1 MEKVLRLYTYI
12 NGINDTP
19 FVDDGVNIE
28 VYSYRYDAKRMGG
41 SPSITCSIK
50 HSRCLDDIW
59 NSKVYVNFNGEKFF
73 LKNTP
78 TSSFSN
84 QDTRY
89 THEVEFVSERS
100 ILENVYLYD
109 VVDAD
114 SNFDSLLHNSASFT
128 FFGDISD
135 VVRKINESLEYSN
148 IGYVVIV
155 DDGISSEEKL
165 ISFNNNYINDA
176 LQEVYKIFDIP
187 YYFNGKTIH
196 FGLSQHNIERV
207 FKYGKDNSLI
217 SIKKQNANA
226 RIVNRIT
233 GFGSADNIP
242 YYYPNDDKKGVTRI
256 LYNGTS
262 GIAVISDSS
271 KYRKVK
277 LNDVF
282 TFVENFSQQI
292 PIVNKKEYILGDV
305 NRIFNGQ
312 EGYFY
317 KIDFY
322 YRVKFD
328 EPTTV
333 RFDISSDSESVVDLY
348 YEIYN
353 INGVHQGVFRGE
365 NNFNLAGGTYNFIV
379 RAELKLDYVIEIPD
393 VDVSAL
399 IDDLLNINIEKTVE
413 ASNQWLLNNSSVKL
427 SDYGIS
433 INRTPRNGDK
443 ITIDLVK
450 YIQPQTHLMPSI
462 YRQTSGSERFYNAKN
477 NTYKNENGV
486 FYVFENEY
494 YKESPKELILELS
507 DIKPTIKGI
516 TNANGERIDSFIGFA
531 YDLNDN
537 DEFDENGNYVHPYF
551 FGKLRRFNGAHGF
564 NLFDSAIE
572 DGEMTISMTTGACGS
587 CNFVIGVDSNTQKN
601 TVQVDANGNLLRD
614 SNGNVRFGTP
624 QDVQNDTFNNEVW
637 VALKKDINTF
647 GVIMPNASANYR
659 PYSNDTFVI
668 LHIDLP
674 KAYIVAAEDRLTSA
688 LIKNMYDNN
697 YEKFTFSISFSR
709 IFFAE
714 NKDLS
719 LLINE
724 NSRIKISYNGNEY
737 DLYIS
742 SFSYTLDNNSP
753 LPEVVVEL
761 TDKLSTSQ
769 NSINDAI
776 SETKSEILSK
786 IDNSTHWM
794 DIQGKPSWITS
805 QKPTYSYNELTG
817 TPNISGGSGGG
828 YWELKTTER
837 GEQYI
842 FSKLN
847 VVVQKGVTSYA
858 DDSDLDLPSIYDGLV
873 IDNQTIYWA
882 EIKEEAGTDEEGN
895 PIYKTTKVLKAKG
908 GNGGN
913 SGGGTGSSFT
923 VGESGGGNA
932 YTSYTFVDGVLTLV
946 KGDKFALESTV
957 KTLQGDFTSMLLVLG
972 QKLDES
978 TFETWKSANE
988 QFISNGNTA
997 WGWGNH
1003 AKAGYVDE
1011 TTLAT
1016 ALSKYVDLDTP
1027 QNISGEK
1034 NFTGGLLVKGQKIEY
1049 IQTDNSKGYW
1059 KLEGDLL
1066 VTGGITS
1073 FASSSGYTPSTI
1085 MDAIVCDNQT
1095 ITIEDVDGVKM
1106 LKVIGGN
1113 SGGSTT
1119 ASLTIEYDGSGNA
1132 ITDLSYKDGVLTAT
1146 RKTIFAAK
1154 TGLDAINTR
1163 VTALENTINSGGS
1176 SSGSFNIDESGG
1188 GNAYTSYTYANGKLT
1203 LKKDTLFATASQL
1216 STLSGT
1222 VANKADKSSVYT
1234 KTEIDNALK
1243 SYVTVDGTEMQ
1254 TITGKKNFT
1263 TGGLFVNGKQI
1274 KYNSKGYWELE
1285 GDLLVTGGITS
1296 FASSS
1301 GFKPSTIM
1309 DGIVCDEQTITVDVI
1324 NGVKTLKVIGGV
1336 SNTIYWK
1343 DIKDAPT
1350 SLKNPFA
1357 LVINGTTYDGS
1368 KKVEINISGGSN
1380 NTQSIYPLTIND
1392 SNGVTQLTY
1401 DPSSKQET
1409 LALTKSMVGLG
1420 NVENTSLSSWTG
1432 SNKITTVGTISS
1444 GTWQGTPISNS
1455 KLAKSSIEIA
1465 ETSVSLGGSITSAT
1479 LKTKL
1484 DIVTLSDEQH
1494 INGKKHFDSGL
1505 TIGGGEIEYNE
1516 DGYWKLTGNLLVTG
1530 GITSYSSDGK
1540 ATPFLLDVTE
1550 FDEITS
1556 NSTTQVYTANAVSLL
1571 KTKLETVD
1579 EKADASATRISDLKT
1594 ALEGLSA
1601 TNVTALVRAL
1611 QNLVF

>member
-12 NGINDTP
+12 DGINDTP

-155 DDGISSEEKL
+155 DNGISSEEKL

-196 FGLSQHNIERV
+196 FGFSQHNIERV

-256 LYNGTS
+256 LYNGAS

-292 PIVNKKEYILGDV
+292 PVVNKKEYILGDV

-322 YRVKFD
+322 YRVKFT
-328 EPTTV
+328 EPTTI

-353 INGVHQGVFRGE
+353 INGIHQGVFRGE

-379 RAELKLDYVIEIPD
+379 RAELKLNYVIEIPD
-393 VDVSAL
+393 VDVSRL
-399 IDDLLNINIEKTVE
+399 IDDLLNINIEKTLE
-413 ASNQWLLNNSSVKL
+413 ASNQWLLNNSSVEL

-433 INRTPRNGDK
+433 INGTPSNGDK
-443 ITIDLVK
+443 ITIDLVD

-462 YRQTSGSERFYNAKN
+462 YRQTGGSERFYNAKN

-537 DEFDENGNYVHPYF
+537 DEFDENENYVHQYF

-587 CNFVIGVDSNTQKN
+587 CNFVIVVDSKTQKN

-714 NKDLS
+714 NKDLA

-724 NSRIKISYNGNEY
+724 NSRIKISYNENEY

-794 DIQGKPSWITS
+794 DIQGIPSWITS

-817 TPNISGGSGGG
+817 TPNIFGGG
-828 YWELKTTER
+828 YWELKTTDS

-842 FSKLN
+842 FSKLP
-847 VVVQKGVTSYA
+847 VVVQKDITSYA
-858 DDSDLDLPSIYDGLV
+858 DASDLDLPSIYDGLV
-873 IDNQTIYWA
+873 IDNQTIVW
-882 EIKEEAGTDEEGN
+882 E
-895 PIYKTTKVLKAKG
+895 V
-908 GNGGN
+908 
-913 SGGGTGSSFT
+913 
-923 VGESGGGNA
+923 
-932 YTSYTFVDGVLTLV
+932 VDGVKTLV
-946 KGDKFALESTV
+946 AKSGGSGSGTIKDVVVEGKGNAITNVELSVDKTGLVFTKGLELAE
-957 KTLQGDFTSMLLVLG
+957 K
-972 QKLDES
+972 KYLDDNFYNKKWIDE
-978 TFETWKSANE
+978 
-988 QFISNGNTA
+988 
-997 WGWGNH
+997 H
-1003 AKAGYVDE
+1003 YV
-1011 TTLAT
+1011 T
-1016 ALSKYVDLDTP
+1016 LDTK
-1027 QNISGEK
+1027 QVISGEK
-1034 NFTGGLLVKGQKIEY
+1034 NFTGGLLVKGNEIVWDER
-1049 IQTDNSKGYW
+1049 GFW
-1059 KLEGDLL
+1059 KLDGDLL
-1066 VTGGITS
+1066 VTGGI
-1073 FASSSGYTPSTI
+1073 ASYSDNLKYTPSTV
-1085 MDAIVCDNQT
+1085 MNALVLDNQT
-1095 ITIEDVDGVKM
+1095 LDINEYGQLFVKN
-1106 LKVIGGN
+1106 GGGAN
-1113 SGGSTT
+1113 VEIVE
-1119 ASLTIEYDGSGNA
+1119 SLPSEY
-1132 ITDLSYKDGVLTAT
+1132 K
-1146 RKTIFAAK
+1146 
-1154 TGLDAINTR
+1154 
-1163 VTALENTINSGGS
+1163 ENT
-1176 SSGSFNIDESGG
+1176 
-1188 GNAYTSYTYANGKLT
+1188 L
-1203 LKKDTLFATASQL
+1203 
-1216 STLSGT
+1216 
-1222 VANKADKSSVYT
+1222 
-1234 KTEIDNALK
+1234 
-1243 SYVTVDGTEMQ
+1243 YVVVQ
-1254 TITGKKNFT
+1254 
-1263 TGGLFVNGKQI
+1263 
-1274 KYNSKGYWELE
+1274 
-1285 GDLLVTGGITS
+1285 
-1296 FASSS
+1296 
-1301 GFKPSTIM
+1301 
-1309 DGIVCDEQTITVDVI
+1309 
-1324 NGVKTLKVIGGV
+1324 
-1336 SNTIYWK
+1336 
-1343 DIKDAPT
+1343 
-1350 SLKNPFA
+1350 
-1357 LVINGTTYDGS
+1357 
-1368 KKVEINISGGSN
+1368 
-1380 NTQSIYPLTIND
+1380 
-1392 SNGVTQLTY
+1392 
-1401 DPSSKQET
+1401 
-1409 LALTKSMVGLG
+1409 
-1420 NVENTSLSSWTG
+1420 
-1432 SNKITTVGTISS
+1432 
-1444 GTWQGTPISNS
+1444 
-1455 KLAKSSIEIA
+1455 
-1465 ETSVSLGGSITSAT
+1465 
-1479 LKTKL
+1479 
-1484 DIVTLSDEQH
+1484 
-1494 INGKKHFDSGL
+1494 
-1505 TIGGGEIEYNE
+1505 
-1516 DGYWKLTGNLLVTG
+1516 
-1530 GITSYSSDGK
+1530 
-1540 ATPFLLDVTE
+1540 
-1550 FDEITS
+1550 
-1556 NSTTQVYTANAVSLL
+1556 
-1571 KTKLETVD
+1571 
-1579 EKADASATRISDLKT
+1579 
-1594 ALEGLSA
+1594 
-1601 TNVTALVRAL
+1601 
-1611 QNLVF
+1611 